1 MHLAL
6 DVMVIIV
13 VITALLGAHDGVGDG
28 EDGDAHDG
36 GELVCTCV
44 SRFLSSGC

>member
-6 DVMVIIV
+6 DIRVFV
-13 VITALLGAHDGVGDG
+13 VITALLGGDG